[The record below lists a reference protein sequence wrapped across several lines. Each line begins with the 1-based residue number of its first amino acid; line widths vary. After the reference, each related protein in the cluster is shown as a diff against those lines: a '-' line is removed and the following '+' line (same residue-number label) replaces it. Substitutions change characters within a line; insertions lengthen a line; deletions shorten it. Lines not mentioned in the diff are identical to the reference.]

1 VAVAHDGC
9 CVFCVLCVV
18 FCLLAYFL
26 FDFLFLSNQL
36 VEIDLDKGQISK
48 LCSVVNK
55 KPQQKHPDTI
65 RCPGAE

>member
-1 VAVAHDGC
+1 MAVLVRRIDEFFFRRSWGVHA
-9 CVFCVLCVV
+9 LI
-18 FCLLAYFL
+18 A